1 PRVRVQQAQ
10 DLHIESVEGWG
21 SRHRIAA
28 RGCHMRNVRRS
39 RGPLEHCFVLYQDFG
54 HSYDF
59 MSEQFIYV
67 QIPAKLADGTVTP
80 SGREGDGD
88 FCEYPG
94 EVEEDDRG
102 FGAKANRDRRDPM
115 DRPPVRGRARR

>member
-1 PRVRVQQAQ
+1 M
-10 DLHIESVEGWG
+10 
-21 SRHRIAA
+21 
-28 RGCHMRNVRRS
+28 RGMYDAPV
-39 RGPLEHCFVLYQDFG
+39 GLPEHCFVLYQDFG

-67 QIPAKLADGTVTP
+67 QIPAKLTDGTVTP

-102 FGAKANRDRRDPM
+102 VGAKANRDRRDPM
-115 DRPPVRGRARR
+115 DRPPVRGRARSAAAHHDSVHVP